1 MDVHRA
7 AELRTAQLGELLARD
22 LAGVTSEMASHLAA
36 TIEPL
41 QGDER
46 LLRLL
51 AASAESNLDAL
62 AQIMRYDIPGSE
74 PVAPVAAQE
83 FARLLAQRGI
93 SVNAL
98 VRAYRLGQ
106 EGLLDWA
113 LDQLARMESDPAVAV
128 AAARHLVGLTF
139 GYIDAISEQ
148 VVHTYEVER
157 ERWLAH
163 RSTVRV
169 AMVSEILGGGQPAIA
184 AAEAALGYRL
194 RQQHLGVVLWSR
206 DATLPVDMAAVE
218 RILEALS
225 RLIGAVGQP
234 LVHARDPAVS
244 WAWLPMGREAQ
255 LTDPALLAREIEQH
269 GGQVLVATG
278 TPAAGLEGFR
288 TSHLESLRARLL
300 ATAAGDAARPLTSY
314 DDAEVRAGAMLA
326 ADLESTRRLVRSALG
341 QLAEDTAGS
350 ARLRETVHAFL
361 GEQGSYT
368 ATAERL
374 HLHKN
379 TVRYRLERAT
389 EARGRPLDDDRL
401 ELELALVAARWLGSA
416 VLAGSG

>member
-1 MDVHRA
+1 MEVHRA
-7 AELRTAQLGELLARD
+7 AELRTAQLGELLAGD
-22 LAGVTSEMASHLAA
+22 LASVSGAMAVHLAGA
-36 TIEPL
+36 IEPL

-46 LLRLL
+46 LRRLL

-62 AQIMRYDIPGSE
+62 AQIMRHAISVSE

-93 SVNAL
+93 SSNAL

-106 EGLLDWA
+106 EGLVDWA
-113 LDQLARMESDPAVAV
+113 LDHLAQVETDPAVAV
-128 AAARHLVGLTF
+128 ATARRLVALTF

-148 VVHTYEVER
+148 VVQTYEVER

-169 AMVSEILGGGQPAIA
+169 AMVSEILDGGQPAVA
-184 AAEAALGYRL
+184 VAERALGYRL

-206 DATLPVDMAAVE
+206 DAMAGVDMSVVE
-218 RILEALS
+218 QVLDALA
-225 RLIGAVGQP
+225 RLTGAVGQP
-234 LVHARDPAVS
+234 LVQARERAVV
-244 WAWLPMGREAQ
+244 WAWLPLGREAAP
-255 LTDPALLAREIEQH
+255 TDPALLAHEIEPH
-269 GGQVLVATG
+269 TGQVLVATG

-288 TSHLESLRARLL
+288 TSHLESLRAQLL

-314 DDAEVRAGAMLA
+314 GDAEVRAGAMLA

-341 QLAEDTAGS
+341 DLAEDTSGS

-401 ELELALVAARWLGSA
+401 DLELALVAARWLGSA
-416 VLAGSG
+416 VLTVPG